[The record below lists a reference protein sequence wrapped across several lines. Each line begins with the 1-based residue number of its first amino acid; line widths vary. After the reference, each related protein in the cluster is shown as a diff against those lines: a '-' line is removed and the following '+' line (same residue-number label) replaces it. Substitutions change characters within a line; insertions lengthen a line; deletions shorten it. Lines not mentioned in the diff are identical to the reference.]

1 VRLVVAL
8 GITWALDGLEVTL
21 AGSVAAVLTE
31 RDTLGLSAAQMGASA
46 TAYLAGAILGAL
58 WFGRLADRFGRRRLY
73 LITLGVYV
81 GGTLLSALSWGFAS
95 FALFRVVTG
104 AGIGGE
110 YSAVNSA
117 VDELVPARLRGRVD
131 LAINGTYWL
140 GAALGACM
148 TLWLLNAGWI
158 PHALAW
164 RGVFLLG
171 AALGTGI
178 LFLRRHVP
186 ESPRWLLLHG
196 RVEEAEQVTAA
207 IEAAVRRSQGIPE
220 TVTPAGRS
228 VVLEA
233 TGPLT
238 FLSIARSLVGQHR
251 RRTCLGLALMIAQ
264 AFAYNGVF
272 FTYALVLDRLY
283 GVPSSR
289 VGVYM
294 IPFTV
299 ANLIGPWILGGL
311 FDTLGRRVMI
321 AGTYGVSGVL
331 IGVTGYAMS
340 RGWLDATTQTLL
352 WSLVFLIASAAAS
365 SAYLTVSELF
375 PVAMRGMAIALFY
388 AAGTALGG
396 LSAPLLFGV
405 MLDRS
410 DRTGLLEIYL
420 LGGAFMVF
428 AAVVAAL
435 LGVPAEGK
443 SLEQLATTS

>member
-1 VRLVVAL
+1 
-8 GITWALDGLEVTL
+8 
-21 AGSVAAVLTE
+21 
-31 RDTLGLSAAQMGASA
+31 
-46 TAYLAGAILGAL
+46 
-58 WFGRLADRFGRRRLY
+58 
-73 LITLGVYV
+73 
-81 GGTLLSALSWGFAS
+81 
-95 FALFRVVTG
+95 
-104 AGIGGE
+104 
-110 YSAVNSA
+110 
-117 VDELVPARLRGRVD
+117 
-131 LAINGTYWL
+131 
-140 GAALGACM
+140 
-148 TLWLLNAGWI
+148 
-158 PHALAW
+158 
-164 RGVFLLG
+164 
-171 AALGTGI
+171 
-178 LFLRRHVP
+178 
-186 ESPRWLLLHG
+186 
-196 RVEEAEQVTAA
+196 
-207 IEAAVRRSQGIPE
+207 
-220 TVTPAGRS
+220 
-228 VVLEA
+228 
-233 TGPLT
+233 
-238 FLSIARSLVGQHR
+238 
-251 RRTCLGLALMIAQ
+251 
-264 AFAYNGVF
+264 
-272 FTYALVLDRLY
+272 
-283 GVPSSR
+283 VPSSR

-388 AAGTALGG
+388 AAGTALVG